1 MERTGLR
8 VFAEGGI
15 QVRDDEM
22 PDFGVEGSVEE
33 SAIVEK
39 TASDAGPDGE
49 ISKPPDAPSGS
60 VKRFAEGR
68 GIDIRLE
75 GNGQVAAQRREE
87 RGNEGKARP
96 SFLGRG
102 EDRSEIRGGAVEP
115 GRPEGADAE
124 GLDGTVACRRFAEE
138 GGRSRDGFFGGS
150 GGEAG
155 FEERTRRIGGDGTDI
170 FRASRLDRTEQRGV
184 SGIVRGVHE
193 RGFEIRGYGQETLDN
208 QAVKQRD
215 CAKERRR
222 VTVGRDSRL

>member
-1 MERTGLR
+1 MERTDLR

-15 QVRDDEM
+15 QVGNDEM
-22 PDFGVEGSVEE
+22 PDFGMEGSMEE

-39 TASDAGPDGE
+39 PASDAGPDGE

-75 GNGQVAAQRREE
+75 GNRQVAAQRREE
-87 RGNEGKARP
+87 RGHEGEVRP
-96 SFLGRG
+96 SVLGRG
-102 EDRSEIRGGAVEP
+102 EDRSEIRGGTVEP
-115 GRPEGADAE
+115 GGSEGADAE

-138 GGRSRDGFFGGS
+138 GGRSRHGLSGVS

-170 FRASRLDRTEQRGV
+170 FRASRLDRAEKGGV
-184 SGIVRGVHE
+184 SGMARGGH
-193 RGFEIRGYGQETLDN
+193 GQM
-208 QAVKQRD
+208 
-215 CAKERRR
+215 
-222 VTVGRDSRL
+222 G